1 MSLITHQKTLPSLVE
16 IVCPQI
22 SRREEITLIVTGSWL
37 IALAA
42 QITIPLWPVPI
53 TGQTFGILLIGALL
67 GSRRGAWTVM
77 VYLAQGA
84 IGLPVF
90 AGGTGGLAR
99 LFSPTGGYLVGFVAA
114 AFVVGWLS
122 ERGWHRRFVTTSIS
136 MLIGNVVI
144 YAFGLAWLAAFLGWS
159 GSTVLKAGLF
169 PFVIGD
175 LLKVL
180 LAALALPRVWA
191 MVNTKTV

>member
-1 MSLITHQKTLPSLVE
+1 MSLITHQKTFPSLAE

-22 SRREEITLIVTGSWL
+22 NRRWEIALIVTGSWL

-42 QITIPLWPVPI
+42 QIAIPLWPVPI
-53 TGQTFGILLIGALL
+53 TGQTFGVLLVGALL
-67 GSRRGAWTVM
+67 GSKWGAWAVM

-84 IGLPVF
+84 MGLPVF
-90 AGGTGGLAR
+90 AGGTGGPAR
-99 LFSPTGGYLVGFVAA
+99 LLGPTGGYLVGFVAA

-122 ERGWHRRFVTTSIS
+122 ERGWHRRFTTTAIS
-136 MLIGNVVI
+136 MLIGNLVI
-144 YAFGLAWLAAFLGWS
+144 YVFGLAWLAAFLGWS
-159 GSTVLKAGLF
+159 GDAVLRAGFL
-169 PFVIGD
+169 PFVPGD

-191 MVNTKTV
+191 KVMPK